1 VEAGLISPVQ
11 PSDVLDLS
19 GRTLDRTVHTHRDR
33 GYVESD
39 NYGSHEEGFV
49 IVRDDTESPT
59 FDVDRTEFVLDAWPV
74 FSGNYFNGRGNFS
87 MQGYDPILR
96 ADIHAVLTIQ
106 NTDVAKI
113 YCGTT
118 WSLDASAGGP
128 EEDR

>member
-1 VEAGLISPVQ
+1 VQ
-11 PSDVLDLS
+11 PPDALDLS
-19 GRTLDRTVHTHRDR
+19 GRTLEEMCAHIETV

-49 IVRDDTESPT
+49 IVRGDTESPT
-59 FDVDRTEFVLDAWPV
+59 FHVDRTAFSLDALSA
-74 FSGNYFNGRGNFS
+74 FSANYFNRHGNFS

-96 ADIHAVLTIQ
+96 ADTHKVLTIQ

-118 WSLDASAGGP
+118 WSLAASAGGS